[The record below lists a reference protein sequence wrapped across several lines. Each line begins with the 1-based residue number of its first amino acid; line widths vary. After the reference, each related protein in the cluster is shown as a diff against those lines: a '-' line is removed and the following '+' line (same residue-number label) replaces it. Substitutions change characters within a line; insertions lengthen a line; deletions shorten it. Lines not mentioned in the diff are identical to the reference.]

1 MLDLH
6 THILPGIDDGAA
18 DISVAL
24 DMAAALAAG
33 GVEIAAATP
42 HFDARPDWEAL
53 QQAVVDLQTKVDQKG
68 IPLQLVSGA
77 ELYIDPQ
84 TAMLPSIPT
93 YGNQGRYVLVEFP
106 MREIPGYARDAVFK
120 LQVRGLTPI
129 IAHPERYA
137 DVLHDPNCL
146 REWIDLGCLIQI
158 NSGSL
163 LGLFG
168 SRVKETAGI
177 LVTHDMVH
185 LMASDG
191 HSTGNRGM
199 TMREGADAL
208 RAIVSTEVIR
218 ELTETTPKRILEGEP
233 VSLKTPKLYK
243 PKRRF
248 LFFGKRRA
256 GR

>member
-18 DISVAL
+18 DVGQAL
-24 DMAAALAAG
+24 DMAAKAVAD
-33 GVEIAAATP
+33 GVRIAAATP
-42 HFDARPDWEAL
+42 HFDALPDWDRL
-53 QQAVVDLQTKVDQKG
+53 KIAVNDLQTELDQAA

-84 TAMLPSIPT
+84 TAALPNIPT
-93 YGNQGRYVLVEFP
+93 YGDQGRYVLIEFP

-137 DVLHDPNCL
+137 DVLADPNCL
-146 REWIDLGCLIQI
+146 REWIDLGCLLQM

-168 SRVKETAGI
+168 SQVEETARI
-177 LVTHDMVH
+177 LLAHDMVH

-191 HSTGNRGM
+191 HSTGRRGM
-199 TMREGADAL
+199 TMREGVQAL
-208 RAIVSTEVIR
+208 EAIVSSAAIR
-218 ELTETTPKRILEGEP
+218 ELTETIPKRILEGEG
-233 VSLKTPKLYK
+233 VSSKTPKLYR

-248 LFFGKRRA
+248 WLFGRRRA